1 MIFRPPTQ
9 SWLVS
14 ALDETDPLKT
24 NVLPHNSLLL
34 CVDGDDS
41 DGATIQ
47 SVKEMQKLK
56 KKLKEY
62 EEQNNL
68 LKYKIELLLD
78 MVRLF
83 PNFLT
88 SEKGP
93 SKLIG

>member
-1 MIFRPPTQ
+1 MSYHTIFPTFC
-9 SWLVS
+9 
-14 ALDETDPLKT
+14 A
-24 NVLPHNSLLL
+24 
-34 CVDGDDS
+34 DGDDS

-83 PNFLT
+83 PNF
-88 SEKGP
+88 
-93 SKLIG
+93 